1 MAAISTT
8 DLCKKLEVELSV
20 DRIKEMGF
28 SPAARPDGK
37 RNGVFWLESD
47 VPAIARA
54 LAAALNL
61 IAEAL
66 EEELPA
72 DDDSF

>member
-1 MAAISTT
+1 MAAISTG
-8 DLCKKLEVELSV
+8 DLCKKLEVEVSV
-20 DRIKEMGF
+20 DKIKEMGF
-28 SPAARPDGK
+28 TPAARPEGK

-47 VPAIARA
+47 APAIGRA

-61 IAEAL
+61 IADAL